1 MANFSKSA
9 ALYQLHDANFLKTAL
24 REPIRKEGS
33 LSTSLF
39 LKIWSGRRVSNSRP
53 QPWQGC
59 ALPTELLPLHICP
72 AKNLNYTRTFRSVKS
87 KTKKI
92 KKFWIFFTPAHLEPA
107 RPTYSPGR
115 EAHPG
120 VSERSLARSR
130 NEVAPYGK
138 RRREG
143 SDRCASKGHSCRP
156 LKRLRFVRR
165 FKSLKDKEP
174 ELCGAPALCSV
185 VLETGIEPV
194 RPNGRRILSPLRLP
208 ISSLEAGQRP

>member
-92 KKFWIFFTPAHLEPA
+92 KKFWIFF
-107 RPTYSPGR
+107 S
-115 EAHPG
+115 HPLIFNP
-120 VSERSLARSR
+120 LARRMPPGGKHIRASR
-130 NEVAPYGK
+130 NARLPEAATKSLPTA
-138 RRREG
+138 
-143 SDRCASKGHSCRP
+143 SDAVKAQTAAQAKVILAVTSRDCASFGGSR
-156 LKRLRFVRR
+156 V
-165 FKSLKDKEP
+165 
-174 ELCGAPALCSV
+174 
-185 VLETGIEPV
+185 
-194 RPNGRRILSPLRLP
+194 
-208 ISSLEAGQRP
+208 